1 MKREDLL
8 WACRARDGDARALEV
23 YCLTRVPGG
32 QNMRACGGEVNV
44 GVLRRVRDLRH
55 VAKKNV
61 LCEADVLA
69 SVMAVQQQSRS
80 VY

>member
-8 WACRARDGDARALEV
+8 WACRARDCNARAIEA

-32 QNMRACGGEVNV
+32 QNVRACGGEVNV
-44 GVLRRVRDLRH
+44 GVLRRVRDLRQ

-69 SVMAVQQQSRS
+69 SVMAVQQKASS